1 MDKVQEMLIK
11 MLKRNPFFKNIS
23 DEELLKFS
31 NLFKLGMSN
40 QNEAIIIEWHIP
52 DKIYVAKNW
61 KFIAKKANGLKSVT
75 LWEVEEWKVF
85 GEMSYFYKKP
95 AMASV
100 VCESPSCAYWEIS
113 REDFEKFL
121 QENPEIAQQIAD
133 ELRKR
138 EKENQEKLGW
148 NFQIQKNNNDEI
160 EINLD

>member
-1 MDKVQEMLIK
+1 MSNVQQMLIQ
-11 MLKRNPFFKNIS
+11 MLKRNKFFQNIP
-23 DEELLKFS
+23 DEKLLKFA
-31 NLFKLGMSN
+31 NLFKLGMATQN
-40 QNEAIIIEWHIP
+40 QAIIIEWHIP
-52 DKIYVAKNW
+52 DKIYVAKSW
-61 KFIAKKANGLKSVT
+61 KFIAKKANGLKSVV
-75 LWEVEEWKVF
+75 LWEVEEGEVF

-148 NFQIQKNNNDEI
+148 NYQQQDDDEI
-160 EINLD
+160 QINLD